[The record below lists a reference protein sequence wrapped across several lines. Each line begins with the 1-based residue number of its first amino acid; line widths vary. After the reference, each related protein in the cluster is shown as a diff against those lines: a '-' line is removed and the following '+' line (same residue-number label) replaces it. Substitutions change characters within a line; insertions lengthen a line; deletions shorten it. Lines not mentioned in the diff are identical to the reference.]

1 MCLHRDMHQDM
12 DCEHIKAMSCDLQ
25 RQRRHQQLLRR
36 SQLHDAK
43 SGLFFCV
50 LMWVSRLGV
59 TPHLRVPSLPTSP
72 SVLRVLWVP
81 RMFFFIWLV
90 LPIFSRGYNV
100 QLESARWELKSSLD
114 DTACSLYGDLRR
126 RSVRNSV
133 TEKVCTYAFLFN
145 LMFLIF
151 LMSLEDCLAWCVC

>member
-1 MCLHRDMHQDM
+1 M
-12 DCEHIKAMSCDLQ
+12 
-25 RQRRHQQLLRR
+25 
-36 SQLHDAK
+36 
-43 SGLFFCV
+43 
-50 LMWVSRLGV
+50 
-59 TPHLRVPSLPTSP
+59 
-72 SVLRVLWVP
+72 
-81 RMFFFIWLV
+81 
-90 LPIFSRGYNV
+90 

-151 LMSLEDCLAWCVC
+151 LRSLKIIWPPMAPSSYES